1 VIEAKNAFLRVL
13 GRRGYKVTVVQDG
26 PTFCRMV
33 VERSAEEVL
42 VDLAIDSPP
51 RNAPTVTVLGPTLAP
66 LELAGRKLLA
76 LFGRAEARDFA
87 DVYVLAQ
94 RFGKDAL
101 LEQAEALDAGFDLQ
115 VLAQMMGTLGRFADD
130 EIPLAA
136 SDVPL
141 VEYGASVGVQ
151 VAGRDGR
158 ILVSGDPCR
167 RCRSMPASAI
177 QVSAVWRRPCRTR
190 PGEPISCTTA
200 SLWVA
205 SRRVAAVIT
214 PPRGPVTSGSSSPR
228 PTVRRAS
235 VGLKGSM
242 IGKVRPPALGRLGHQ
257 TAAAGVGLPGHVE

>member
-1 VIEAKNAFLRVL
+1 MESDHLTTFQVEVARIFFGLKASGGYLVAGGAALLASDLIARPTEDLDLFASRPITSVIEAKNALRRAL
-13 GRRGYKVTVVQDG
+13 ERRGYEVTVVQDG

-141 VEYGASVGVQ
+141 AKTFFGAWAEELRG
-151 VAGRDGR
+151 GFDH
-158 ILVSGDPCR
+158 
-167 RCRSMPASAI
+167 
-177 QVSAVWRRPCRTR
+177 
-190 PGEPISCTTA
+190 
-200 SLWVA
+200 
-205 SRRVAAVIT
+205 
-214 PPRGPVTSGSSSPR
+214 PPSTLRKQP
-228 PTVRRAS
+228 
-235 VGLKGSM
+235 
-242 IGKVRPPALGRLGHQ
+242 
-257 TAAAGVGLPGHVE
+257 